1 MEGVFDLPELQKRI
15 ATMEADREALEAL
28 LERPT
33 GPIEVDEEVL
43 DALVDVFSSW
53 THLRRDQKRA
63 IVRDYQIRVRVS
75 KAPRTQGKRSKLD
88 VASLRIGVFR
98 DDFSIYKKMQRLR
111 IE

>member
-1 MEGVFDLPELQKRI
+1 MDAG
-15 ATMEADREALEAL
+15 REALEAL

-33 GPIEVDEEVL
+33 RPIEVDEEVS

-53 THLRRDQKRA
+53 SHLLREQKRA
-63 IVRDYQIRVRVS
+63 TLRDYQIRIRVA
-75 KAPRTQGKRSKLD
+75 KAPKIQGKRSKLE
-88 VASLRIGVFR
+88 VVSMRVGVFR